1 MSGKRR
7 PRRRPATTVEGR
19 EGQVVSIAID
29 LAEKQIL
36 DGTAS
41 SQVITHFL
49 KLGSSRE
56 KLEQARLDRENK
68 LLDAK
73 VEALASAQRME
84 ELYADA
90 LAAMK
95 SYQGEEVTEVH
106 DDD

>member
-1 MSGKRR
+1 MASKKKL
-7 PRRRPATTVEGR
+7 PPASSPQIR
-19 EGQVVSIAID
+19 EHQLVSMAMD

-56 KLEQARLDRENK
+56 YVEQAIAEEKKK
-68 LLDAK
+68 LL
-73 VEALASAQRME
+73 EAQVGQIESE
-84 ELYADA
+84 EKTAAMYEQA

-95 SYQGEEVTEVH
+95 EYSGNE
-106 DDD
+106 